1 LADYFTEFYNTRT
14 LQRGGV
20 LSPNWVR
27 NVLDEPYLDYAIS
40 QVRKDAS
47 EADAGSLLEVTYSD
61 ISTNLDNWQA
71 VSSKSGSGTALVSVK
86 RTRHVTRKNSAPV
99 ADTATLRFK
108 LQRHAGIVEG
118 REGMFWRTFDFF
130 NPDTGKWVSESVPPP
145 PQDVKKGVA
154 DFFRQ
159 FYLARSLYPGHKMD
173 LATSAQLAEV
183 AYGDY
188 SLPLLRS
195 EQAEADAGK
204 LTSVTYSNVKTE
216 VTVWYPEASNHG
228 GLATVK
234 VTRTRHVV
242 RPSGPEPASTQ
253 SFQFRLHR
261 HQNERDPAKE
271 NRWVAVDFLDAATG
285 KWVSESAGMAGP
297 LPPAPNG

>member
-1 LADYFTEFYNTRT
+1 M
-14 LQRGGV
+14 
-20 LSPNWVR
+20 
-27 NVLDEPYLDYAIS
+27 
-40 QVRKDAS
+40 
-47 EADAGSLLEVTYSD
+47 
-61 ISTNLDNWQA
+61 
-71 VSSKSGSGTALVSVK
+71 
-86 RTRHVTRKNSAPV
+86 TRKSSAPV

-108 LQRHAGIVEG
+108 LQRHTTTTEG
-118 REGMFWRTFDFF
+118 RQGAFWRAFDFF

-154 DFFRQ
+154 QFFRQ
-159 FYLARSLYPGHKMD
+159 FYAARSLYPGHKMD
-173 LATSAQLAEV
+173 LATSEQLAEV

-195 EQAEADAGK
+195 EQAEADARK
-204 LTSVTYSNVKTE
+204 LTSVTYSNINTE

-242 RPSGPEPASTQ
+242 RPSGAEPASTE
-253 SFQFRLHR
+253 SFQFRVHK
-261 HQNERDPAKE
+261 HQNEQGKE

-297 LPPAPNG
+297 LPPAPSG